1 MRIDVYTKT
10 ILTLIALLL
19 GAVAFRPI
27 VQPTPALAQ
36 ANLSAFQITGGGVTC
51 GRSKRTL
58 ERYGSIV
65 LTLAGTCKVSR
76 KARRSGQTAPINR
89 QGNHIPRV

>member
-36 ANLSAFQITGGGVTC
+36 ANLSAFQITGGGGDLWAIEKNTGKVWIYSADLSGAHVRYL
-51 GRSKRTL
+51 GRLVEVGKPL
-58 ERYGSIV
+58 
-65 LTLAGTCKVSR
+65 
-76 KARRSGQTAPINR
+76 Q
-89 QGNHIPRV
+89 